1 MIRVKHCDAP
11 LVLQP
16 EGIVATQADEDLLTA
31 NRAAFESGRQKFE
44 FKNAIYG
51 HESVKTA
58 LIEAQHEKCCFCESK
73 VTHIAY
79 GDIEH
84 FRPKGGWRR
93 TKSSKLTRP
102 GYFWLAYDWSNL
114 LFCCQICNQREK
126 RNHFPI
132 EDEQQR
138 CTHPNKDVSLEKPL
152 FINPRFEDP
161 ETHIA
166 FRGEVPFPVNNSK
179 KGKATIDGLGLKR
192 KPLQSRRTDIL
203 SALKYVHYV
212 ATGVVSASIE
222 LQEEAKAKLK
232 LFAEPSAEY
241 SSAVKCAIKDGFRH
255 VL

>member
-1 MIRVKHCDAP
+1 MILVKHCDAP
-11 LVLQP
+11 EVLQT
-16 EGIVATQADEDLLTA
+16 EGTISTRANIDLLLS
-31 NRAAFESGRQKFE
+31 NREEFESGHRKFG
-44 FKNAIYG
+44 FDSSIYG
-51 HESVKTA
+51 HKSVKDA

-84 FRPKGGWRR
+84 FRPKAGWRK
-93 TKSSKLTRP
+93 TKSSMLVRP

-132 EDEQQR
+132 EDERHR
-138 CTHPNKDVSLEKPL
+138 CTVPDQDVSIEKPL

-161 ETHIA
+161 EVHIA
-166 FRGEVPFPVNNSK
+166 FRGEVPFPLNNSK
-179 KGKATIDGLGLKR
+179 RGKATIDGLGLKR
-192 KPLQSRRTDIL
+192 KPLQSQRAGMLTK
-203 SALKYVHYV
+203 LKYVYYI
-212 ATGVVSASIE
+212 ATGVVSASVE

-232 LFAEPSAEY
+232 EFTDPSAEY
-241 SSAVKCAIKDGFRH
+241 SSAVKCAISDGFRN